1 MMKIAVTYEKGEV
14 FQHFGH
20 TAQFKLYVVE
30 NNAVTVAAVVST
42 NGQGHGAL
50 AAFLQD
56 HQVDTVICGG
66 IGAGAQQA
74 LAAAGITLYGGVQGQ
89 ADEAVQALLAGTL
102 AYNANVQCTY
112 HGHDHGEHDC
122 GTHTC
127 GSK

>member
-102 AYNANVQCTY
+102 AYNANVQCTH
-112 HGHDHGEHDC
+112 HGHDHGAHDC